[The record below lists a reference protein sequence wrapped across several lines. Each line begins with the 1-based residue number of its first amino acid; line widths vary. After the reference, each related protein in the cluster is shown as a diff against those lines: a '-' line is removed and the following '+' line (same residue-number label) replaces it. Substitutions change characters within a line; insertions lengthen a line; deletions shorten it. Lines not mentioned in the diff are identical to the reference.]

1 MWTLCGISLM
11 TDVLWKTILPQ
22 AAEVASLSGAG
33 PAATLMNQ
41 PALGIRSSAGPPLKL
56 GGWVITVVLV
66 AVPPG
71 PAVTWCRVNAGGL
84 NSELKKMPVVGA
96 GAPQTP
102 GRS

>member
-1 MWTLCGISLM
+1 M
-11 TDVLWKTILPQ
+11 TDASWKTMLLQ

-41 PALGIRSSAGPPLKL
+41 SALGIRGSAGPPAWL

-71 PAVTWCRVNAGGL
+71 PAVTWFRVNAGG
-84 NSELKKMPVVGA
+84 
-96 GAPQTP
+96 
-102 GRS
+102 